1 MLLGKCNQ
9 GQEGYLSFP
18 FKKTDE
24 KTDDEPDMKCQYH
37 FALPKFRAAYW
48 DMHKKMF
55 EGYQIKFNGTDNIDN
70 STVNVIFDVK
80 CNEEEDSLDE
90 NVHRKIKWVRDY
102 TIDDE
107 KVIAFSYE
115 GKEGCIR
122 KEFAANIA
130 YGKIKAWPQFFVGL
144 YLLFFGSA
152 HLGYALLIEF
162 CLLGIGVT

>member
-48 DMHKKMF
+48 DEHKKMF

-80 CNEEEDSLDE
+80 CNEEEDSADE
-90 NVHRKIKWVRDY
+90 NVHRKI
-102 TIDDE
+102 
-107 KVIAFSYE
+107 
-115 GKEGCIR
+115 
-122 KEFAANIA
+122 
-130 YGKIKAWPQFFVGL
+130 
-144 YLLFFGSA
+144 
-152 HLGYALLIEF
+152 
-162 CLLGIGVT
+162 